1 SGAWYSLVHEDGT
14 REKFQRAHWLKKLE
28 DDKFQKRV
36 LQIMDEDVIM
46 KFSNKTGNASDFYDQ
61 EDSPTKD

>member
-1 SGAWYSLVHEDGT
+1 MED
-14 REKFQRAHWLKKLE
+14 
-28 DDKFQKRV
+28 
-36 LQIMDEDVIM
+36 DVIM